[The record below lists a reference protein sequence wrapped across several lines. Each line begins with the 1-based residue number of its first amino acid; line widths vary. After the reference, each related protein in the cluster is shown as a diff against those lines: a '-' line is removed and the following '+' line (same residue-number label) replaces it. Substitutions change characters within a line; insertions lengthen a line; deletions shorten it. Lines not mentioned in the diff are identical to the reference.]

1 MWNGFDPELWRELE
15 GIRAMVA
22 RRYQTPK
29 KEWPLI
35 FVEEE
40 DVLFVMREW
49 PDGAITAY
57 ATSEYS
63 DKIRG
68 NDGTRENP

>member
-1 MWNGFDPELWRELE
+1 MWHGFDPAIQEQLN
-15 GIRAMVA
+15 GIREMVA
-22 RRYQTPK
+22 RRYQTPT

-35 FVEEE
+35 FIEEQ
-40 DVLFVMREW
+40 DLLFVMREW

-68 NDGTRENP
+68 NEGPARE

>member
-1 MWNGFDPELWRELE
+1 MWHGFDPAIQEQLN
-15 GIRAMVA
+15 GIREMVA

-68 NDGTRENP
+68 NGGTRENP

>member
-1 MWNGFDPELWRELE
+1 MWNGFDPELQRQLE

-22 RRYQTPK
+22 RRYQTPT

-35 FVEEE
+35 YVEDQ

-68 NDGTRENP
+68 NGGTGAR

>member
-1 MWNGFDPELWRELE
+1 MWNGFDPELRRELE

-22 RRYQTPK
+22 RRYQTPT
-29 KEWPLI
+29 KEWRLI

>member
-22 RRYQTPK
+22 RRYQTPT

-68 NDGTRENP
+68 NGGTRENP